1 MSAAGRE
8 ALPLTTMI
16 ANVCHLSNTGGILD
30 IYGTVD
36 GIVDTETEA
45 AVRFLSRRSAS

>member
-36 GIVDTETEA
+36 GIVDTEA